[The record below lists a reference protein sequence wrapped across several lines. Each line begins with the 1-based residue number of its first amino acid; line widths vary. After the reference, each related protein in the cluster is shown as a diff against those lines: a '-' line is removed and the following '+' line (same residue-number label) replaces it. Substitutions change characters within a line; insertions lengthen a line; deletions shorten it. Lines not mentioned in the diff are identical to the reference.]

1 MKNLENSSATPLKL
15 LIPKWLIWSLIIVSF
30 LGFLDASYLTIA
42 HYTGSQLNCSI
53 IKGCD
58 QVTTSV
64 YSEIFGIP
72 VALLGMFYYLTVLLL
87 TLFYFDSK
95 NQTILKLI
103 FPLTCLGLIA
113 SAWFM
118 YAQFFLIKALC
129 QYCIVSAITSTALFI
144 LGILTLHATKSRNI
158 T

>member
-1 MKNLENSSATPLKL
+1 MKNLDRSSATQLKPHHKML
-15 LIPKWLIWSLIIVSF
+15 PKWLIWAIIIVSF

-58 QVTTSV
+58 QVTTSS

-118 YAQFFLIKALC
+118 YAQIFIIKALC
-129 QYCIVSAITSTALFI
+129 QYCIVSAITSTTLFI
-144 LGILTLHATKSRNI
+144 LGISTLKKYEK
-158 T
+158 